1 MKHRIEFT
9 DVLNATPL
17 TCVMELGEKGTE
29 FTIVA
34 GRIIRATNSLK
45 TRREK

>member
-1 MKHRIEFT
+1 MEYRIE
-9 DVLNATPL
+9 VLNKTPVG
-17 TCVMELGEKGTE
+17 CVVELGEKGTE